1 MFVNSSNELGQFES
15 GFTARLFGGAVPAVL
30 FGGCMTLLV
39 VIIAWIKAPSLRK
52 FEY

>member
-1 MFVNSSNELGQFES
+1 
-15 GFTARLFGGAVPAVL
+15 VPSVI

-39 VIIAWIKAPSLRK
+39 VIITWFKAPGIRK